1 MTNRARAVGWFE
13 RELGREALES
23 AQRTVSLF
31 YFIFPFCF
39 LFSDFF
45 FFHLEFNFQIQILV
59 ANLDLG
65 QT

>member
-45 FFHLEFNFQIQILV
+45 FFILNLIFKFKSLWQIW
-59 ANLDLG
+59 
-65 QT
+65 T